1 MPISNLDIKKLYAL
15 SAGRCNLCKKPLF
28 QENIHIGEMAHI
40 IAKNSNGARG
50 LKVQVNDNSYENLIL
65 LCPNCHT
72 KVDKAPERYSV
83 EYLINAKNEHERTI
97 DNLLHHNTKNRQQ
110 DIKALQI
117 LMEYWNFFDLVRL
130 VDTLPNY
137 IHLDFF
143 NAYDVFSD
151 FIIVFPQYR
160 PFYNKELENYFINFW
175 NSYVDLLN
183 IFAEQI
189 PHPEISI
196 ATLQV
201 FTQADYNLN
210 IRLNKDLPYDKYN
223 EYCQI
228 IEQKKEVFLNNY
240 YELLNFLRN
249 NYSQVI

>member
-1 MPISNLDIKKLYAL
+1 MSISNPDIKKLYAL
-15 SAGRCNLCKKPLF
+15 SAGRCNLCNKSLF

-50 LKVQVNDNSYENLIL
+50 LKEQVNDNSYENLIL

-72 KVDKAPERYSV
+72 KVDKAPESYSV
-83 EYLINAKNEHERTI
+83 EYLINAKKEHEQTVN
-97 DNLLHHNTKNRQQ
+97 DLLHHNTKNRQQ

-143 NAYDVFSD
+143 NVYDVFND
-151 FIIVFPQYR
+151 FVISFPQYR
-160 PFYNKELENYFINFW
+160 PFYNNELENYFINFW

-183 IFAEQI
+183 IFSEQI

-201 FTQADYNLN
+201 FTQADYN

-223 EYCQI
+223 EYCKI
-228 IEQKKEVFLNNY
+228 IERKKQIFLENY
-240 YELLNFLRN
+240 YELLQFLRS